1 MEGRF
6 NGGFF
11 GVTSLRGLYLEGLI
25 YGGAYFRNFTVFL
38 FSLVPVHFPLM
49 QFIIIYFLLES
60 HEGMIKY
67 KKGKKISLAQH
78 SKSTKS

>member
-1 MEGRF
+1 M
-6 NGGFF
+6 GFYYTF
-11 GVTSLRGLYLEGLI
+11 ALILDNSLFAVVLLLNSSFMNEHYI
-25 YGGAYFRNFTVFL
+25 IL

-49 QFIIIYFLLES
+49 QFIIIYFLLKS

>member
-1 MEGRF
+1 M
-6 NGGFF
+6 GFYYTF
-11 GVTSLRGLYLEGLI
+11 ALILDSSLFAVVLLLNSSFMNEHYI
-25 YGGAYFRNFTVFL
+25 IL

>member
-1 MEGRF
+1 M
-6 NGGFF
+6 GFYYTF
-11 GVTSLRGLYLEGLI
+11 ALILDSSLFAVVLLLNSSFMNEHYI
-25 YGGAYFRNFTVFL
+25 IL

-67 KKGKKISLAQH
+67 KKGKKNLFGPTLQVH
-78 SKSTKS
+78 